1 MKNLCFITIASIIC
15 LSCSNKPEGYISY
28 DNIKT
33 ISKKRAKT
41 EIIDVKKSNP
51 ISEEDFL
58 LYIHLTLILYNLT
71 IKFLWGQSQKLEDI
85 KNAFIF

>member
-51 ISEEDFL
+51 VSEEDFFDFT
-58 LYIHLTLILYNLT
+58 YI
-71 IKFLWGQSQKLEDI
+71 
-85 KNAFIF
+85 